1 MKWKLFIYRENDIK
15 TYVTEKA
22 FNSTKEI
29 EDMLIKYE
37 GFWCRVVDLSTLE
50 IMLEGAFDNDFL
62 NEEYYKQPQNQDFK
76 GEREVLFYV

>member
-1 MKWKLFIYRENDIK
+1 MEIIYRENDIK
-15 TYVTEKA
+15 LMLQKA

-50 IMLEGAFDNDFL
+50 IMLEGGF
-62 NEEYYKQPQNQDFK
+62 
-76 GEREVLFYV
+76 